1 MDMDPKAIPN
11 TTTSEI
17 SLPDKSMDLIQSN
30 ATANKITT
38 EKANGTSV
46 EGATS
51 LSPEIFIPDDNII
64 NTQESVGAEM
74 EVDNRSLKNLM
85 EDGDKGDVPSS
96 QVQKL
101 EAGGEGTS
109 LQEDERRRSDRLK
122 KDTNLHTM
130 DKVKKLAKKRNLKGN
145 STNENYF
152 SILPIEES
160 VSISPDM
167 DIDIKN
173 DDFVTFD
180 LLKTLES
187 ARNDLYLKENE
198 IKQNSQ
204 TESVENPQKNDDQLH
219 LEWLQEETSM
229 TEYFILVESRK
240 KRRGNKKNIKIS
252 PMNKNKLQDQENSSL
267 PKKEGEASQGQ
278 NSQKSQRKEKMI
290 MNGLIWNCEG
300 LKKKGVAFS

>member
-1 MDMDPKAIPN
+1 MADAQKANRGNRNDSDNEKVHIPDTLESSDSDNDSFTIKVHKLTGMDDDQPKHIKKGQSSKQVWFVHDSIMDMDPKAIPN

-109 LQEDERRRSDRLK
+109 LQ
-122 KDTNLHTM
+122 
-130 DKVKKLAKKRNLKGN
+130 
-145 STNENYF
+145 
-152 SILPIEES
+152 
-160 VSISPDM
+160 
-167 DIDIKN
+167 
-173 DDFVTFD
+173 
-180 LLKTLES
+180 
-187 ARNDLYLKENE
+187 
-198 IKQNSQ
+198 
-204 TESVENPQKNDDQLH
+204 
-219 LEWLQEETSM
+219 
-229 TEYFILVESRK
+229 
-240 KRRGNKKNIKIS
+240 
-252 PMNKNKLQDQENSSL
+252 
-267 PKKEGEASQGQ
+267 
-278 NSQKSQRKEKMI
+278 
-290 MNGLIWNCEG
+290 
-300 LKKKGVAFS
+300 